1 MKKSGTPR
9 RLRTHKAPNYTNTLS
24 NGLRELVVGFILNM
38 RNLRKYGNKPFNVA
52 VIHGGPGAPG
62 ELAPVAREL
71 SSVRG
76 VLEPLQTATTLE
88 GQVQEL
94 KAVLEKN
101 GDLPVTL
108 IGFSWG
114 AMLSFIFTARYP
126 PLVNKLI
133 LIGSGAY
140 EEKYADNIMKTR
152 LSRLS
157 EVEREEALSLME
169 TLSDPTTFDKNTPM
183 VRLGELISGADSY
196 NPLPHESEM
205 LECQYD
211 IYQSV
216 WEQAMK
222 LRSSGKLLELG
233 KRIQCPVVAIH
244 GDYDPHLA
252 EGIKDPLSRILKDFQ
267 LILLEKCGHYP
278 WIERSARDKFYS
290 ILKKEVY
297 FQKRYNNQAQAN
309 HRKGRQTYDGKLQ

>member
-1 MKKSGTPR
+1 MNMK
-9 RLRTHKAPNYTNTLS
+9 
-24 NGLRELVVGFILNM
+24 
-38 RNLRKYGNKPFNVA
+38 NLRKYGNKPFNVA

-62 ELAPVAREL
+62 EMAPVAREL

-94 KAVLEKN
+94 KGVLEKN
-101 GDLPVTL
+101 ADLPVTL

-114 AMLSFIFTARYP
+114 AMLSFIFAAQYP
-126 PLVNKLI
+126 SLVKKLI

-140 EEKYADNIMKTR
+140 EKNYAVDIMKTR

-157 EVEREEALSLME
+157 EEEREEALSLME
-169 TLSDPTTFDKNTPM
+169 TLNDPVIEDKNMPM
-183 VRLGELISGADSY
+183 ARLGKLISMADSY
-196 NPLPHESEM
+196 NSLPHDSEI

-216 WEQAMK
+216 WEQTRE

-244 GDYDPHLA
+244 GDYDPHLS
-252 EGIKDPLSRILKDFQ
+252 EGIKDPLSRILKDFR
-267 LILLEKCGHYP
+267 LILLEKCGHRP
-278 WIERSARDKFYS
+278 WIERSARDRFYN
-290 ILKKEVY
+290 ILKKEL
-297 FQKRYNNQAQAN
+297 F
-309 HRKGRQTYDGKLQ
+309 

>member
-1 MKKSGTPR
+1 MK
-9 RLRTHKAPNYTNTLS
+9 
-24 NGLRELVVGFILNM
+24 
-38 RNLRKYGNKPFNVA
+38 NLRKYGSKPFNVA

-62 ELAPVAREL
+62 ELAPVAREI

-88 GQVQEL
+88 RQVQEL

-126 PLVNKLI
+126 PFVKKLI

-169 TLSDPTTFDKNTPM
+169 TLSDPTTLDKNTPM

-196 NPLPHESEM
+196 NPLPHESEI

-211 IYQSV
+211 IYQSI

-222 LRSSGKLLELG
+222 LRNSGKLLELG

-297 FQKRYNNQAQAN
+297 F
-309 HRKGRQTYDGKLQ
+309 